1 MCSVVCKAVQ
11 GCVRI
16 YEAMYRVL
24 TEVNVSSFLAASVW
38 PSVVSVESMHN
49 VWHFVEFCANTL
61 LFLLAGMMFGEL
73 IYQSRLL
80 KVPGLKDHTNSDGV
94 SYWRGTC
101 TPMGERQHTHLNGLL
116 IKGTKELYTQNSN
129 TFSTLTH

>member
-1 MCSVVCKAVQ
+1 VCAEYISGYMDHLGFSGVVASVVA
-11 GCVRI
+11 GI
-16 YEAMYRVL
+16 
-24 TEVNVSSFLAASVW
+24 FLAASVW

-94 SYWRGTC
+94 SYWRGTHKDEEGGGN
-101 TPMGERQHTHLNGLL
+101 TRIFKRVVKER
-116 IKGTKELYTQNSN
+116 TKLYTQPTN
-129 TFSTLTH
+129 TRTH

>member
-1 MCSVVCKAVQ
+1 
-11 GCVRI
+11 
-16 YEAMYRVL
+16 MYRVL

-116 IKGTKELYTQNSN
+116 ISTKGTKELYTQHSG

>member
-1 MCSVVCKAVQ
+1 
-11 GCVRI
+11 
-16 YEAMYRVL
+16 MYRVL

-101 TPMGERQHTHLNGLL
+101 TPMGERQHTHLNGL
-116 IKGTKELYTQNSN
+116 
-129 TFSTLTH
+129 